1 MFVSICFVLLGLL
14 MAFCLWCHL
23 IQRKVVSLRG
33 SIKNRRKKCCRGICE
48 FLVGTSRHMVIHN
61 MDYEQ
66 HQEGAFDDNFQ
77 MFPANQELQAFIDKT
92 EINKF
97 YSAIFAEGRDC
108 PLCFKPFRDI
118 NQVIQLK
125 CNKLHLYH
133 EQCLLEM
140 LKFTC
145 IEKNCLIC

>member
-1 MFVSICFVLLGLL
+1 M
-14 MAFCLWCHL
+14 
-23 IQRKVVSLRG
+23 
-33 SIKNRRKKCCRGICE
+33 E
-48 FLVGTSRHMVIHN
+48 
-61 MDYEQ
+61 YEQ

-77 MFPANQELQAFIDKT
+77 MFPINQELQTFIDKA
-92 EINKF
+92 EINK
-97 YSAIFAEGRDC
+97 YYADVFAEGRDC

-145 IEKNCLIC
+145 VEKNCLMC